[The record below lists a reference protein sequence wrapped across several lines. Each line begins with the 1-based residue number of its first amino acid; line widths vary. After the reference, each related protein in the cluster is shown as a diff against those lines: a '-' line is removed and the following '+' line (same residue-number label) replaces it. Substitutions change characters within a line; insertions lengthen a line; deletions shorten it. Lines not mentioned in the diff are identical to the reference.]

1 MYKMRL
7 LSAVLQTYESSPDFE
22 SEKEMTEFLFSG
34 ELFLFYRHIYT
45 YRAGPKPW
53 CRWSSTHRYESVQRI
68 IKVCLVINYVR
79 LKQDS

>member
-1 MYKMRL
+1 MRL

-22 SEKEMTEFLFSG
+22 SEKEMTEFLFLG
-34 ELFLFYRHIYT
+34 ELFLLYIYT
-45 YRAGPKPW
+45 YRTGPKPW

-68 IKVCLVINYVR
+68 IKVRLVINYVR